1 VQTTHTIF
9 RLLTALVL
17 AVFFLPDFFQHGLF
31 MDGTQYAVVAR
42 NLAEGHGTFW
52 FPFLSETWNRE
63 GLNAFMEQPPLFY
76 FLESLFFRAF
86 GDGFLVEKLFCLF
99 TLLSSAFF
107 IQGIWKMLFRKQP
120 ELLAF
125 YWLPV
130 LLWFISPSVSWVFKN
145 NLIETLMSC
154 FVLASVYFSLAGIQN
169 THALKWL
176 YLILAGFFIFCGS
189 LTKGLPGFFP
199 IVVPVFY
206 ALFHNSLSFKK
217 SLLHTVVIS
226 VMPLLIYFYLWQFS
240 VSAKESIGFYIEHRL
255 LNRIENDPTVNN
267 RFTILLWLFIDLLPM
282 LFVFVFVF
290 LFFKQKLAGIQR
302 EKTTLK
308 TAVFFFCVG
317 LSGVLPLCITKV
329 QREMYYVPA
338 IPFFALAMS
347 FFIAPV
353 ILKSAIHWPQALLRK
368 LGLVLAGLFLF
379 TLGYSIFKAGSD
391 ARDHEVLQDVRA
403 IGKIIGKSGKLYS
416 PYLVYRRWDLQF
428 YLLRYF
434 NISLSGEVGA
444 QGLSRIY
451 SKNQMPDTLKGYH
464 KLNVGLRTVDLFL
477 RDAAPVKH

>member
-1 VQTTHTIF
+1 
-9 RLLTALVL
+9 
-17 AVFFLPDFFQHGLF
+17 
-31 MDGTQYAVVAR
+31 
-42 NLAEGHGTFW
+42 
-52 FPFLSETWNRE
+52 
-63 GLNAFMEQPPLFY
+63 
-76 FLESLFFRAF
+76 
-86 GDGFLVEKLFCLF
+86 
-99 TLLSSAFF
+99 
-107 IQGIWKMLFRKQP
+107 
-120 ELLAF
+120 
-125 YWLPV
+125 
-130 LLWFISPSVSWVFKN
+130 
-145 NLIETLMSC
+145 MSC

-169 THALKWL
+169 THVLKWL